1 VQKAKNDKKE
11 KQGADI
17 HIKIASPNYLR
28 KQVLALTIESI
39 EIMKVLRAYR
49 ENKTSKKKLI
59 EDLKAEVDAIKKLTV
74 ELEKHELPMNIKQLN
89 NLPMFKEKRELLEKV
104 EKVREKAEKALEREQ
119 VRLEKDIAKG
129 PRMPPAP
136 KPVIEEIPTSLHPEI
151 KDKLEADLA
160 SLRDKMAQL

>member
-1 VQKAKNDKKE
+1 MNDKKE
-11 KQGADI
+11 KKSVEI
-17 HIKIASPNYLR
+17 HIRIASPNYLR

-49 ENKTSKKKLI
+49 ENKTAKKKLMV
-59 EDLKAEVDAIKKLTV
+59 DLKAEVDAIKKFTT
-74 ELEKHELPMNIKQLN
+74 ELEKQELPMNIKQLE
-89 NLPMFKEKRELLEKV
+89 NLPMFKEKREILEKV

-119 VRLEKDIAKG
+119 ARLEKDIAKG

-136 KPVIEEIPTSLHPEI
+136 KAVIEEMEISAHPEI